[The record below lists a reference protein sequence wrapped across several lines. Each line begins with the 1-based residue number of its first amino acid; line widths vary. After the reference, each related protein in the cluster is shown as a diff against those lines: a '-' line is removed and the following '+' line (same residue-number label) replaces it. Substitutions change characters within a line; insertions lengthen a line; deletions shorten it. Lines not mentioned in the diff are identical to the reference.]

1 MKKLTIILLTT
12 GLLYLTACGNNKDNS
27 DKIADSVGNGSPT
40 GPAPDNS
47 NATNPSLPDTAFT
60 DTAGQH

>member
-1 MKKLTIILLTT
+1 MILFATASICLS
-12 GLLYLTACGNNKDNS
+12 ACGNNKDNS
-27 DKIADSVGNGSPT
+27 DKIADSVGNESPT

-60 DTAGQH
+60 DTSGQH

>member
-1 MKKLTIILLTT
+1 MKKLIIILCAIVSI
-12 GLLYLTACGNNKDNS
+12 YVTACGNNKDNS
-27 DKIADSVGNGSPT
+27 KRIADSVGNESPT

-60 DTAGQH
+60 DTSGQH

>member
-1 MKKLTIILLTT
+1 MIIFLS
-12 GLLYLTACGNNKDNS
+12 ACGNNENEKANEDTTYNQPP
-27 DKIADSVGNGSPT
+27 A

-60 DTAGQH
+60 DSVPR

>member
-1 MKKLTIILLTT
+1 MKKLTLLCTACMIIFLS
-12 GLLYLTACGNNKDNS
+12 ACGNNENEKANEDTTYNQPP
-27 DKIADSVGNGSPT
+27 A

-60 DTAGQH
+60 DSVPR